1 MDTLR
6 RTSYILNAQNQEI
19 HVNATSLT
27 LLINRLEAATSRLED
42 IASSASSYDGDA
54 ATNGA
59 PPAPATSAKGV
70 PSAAASVAAAGASPT
85 PKPVAEKAAL
95 PPMIEDLD
103 TLMQGDLKAY
113 EKLSNA
119 PALGG
124 LVGEQVSLLVQDS
137 LDHHTHTNLQ

>member
-1 MDTLR
+1 METLR
-6 RTSYILNAQNQEI
+6 RTSSTLNTQNQEI
-19 HVNATSLT
+19 HVDSTSLT

-42 IASSASSYDGDA
+42 IASSAVSYDGDA

-85 PKPVAEKAAL
+85 PKPAAAKVAL

-119 PALGG
+119 SALGG
-124 LVGEQVSLLVQDS
+124 LVGEQVSLAVQDHF
-137 LDHHTHTNLQ
+137 DRHTHMNV